1 MPTLS
6 AANCVA
12 LTGRSEELGV
22 IEAGL
27 SAPKVAASS
36 FAGRRESF
44 ILRPGREGIRERAV

>member
-27 SAPKVAASS
+27 SAPESGGTIVCGP
-36 FAGRRESF
+36 AGAF

>member
-27 SAPKVAASS
+27 SDLEIGGIVICGPAGVVHPAA
-36 FAGRRESF
+36 
-44 ILRPGREGIRERAV
+44 RA

>member
-6 AANCVA
+6 AAYCVA

-22 IEAGL
+22 IEAGV
-27 SAPKVAASS
+27 SAPESGGTIVCGP
-36 FAGRRESF
+36 AGAF